1 MKKWTI
7 GLIAIPFG
15 ILLGVLFQ
23 PLISGDNIYQQVKKF
38 NTVLS
43 TANKNYVDDVD
54 TQKLVEAAL
63 NGMLKEL
70 DPHSVYISAE
80 DMKRVQEDFS
90 GNFEGIGIEFDIL
103 KDTITVVSPIPG
115 GPSDSLGILAGDKIV
130 KIDGEDAVGLPRSDV
145 PKKLKGP
152 KGTIVEVDIKRPGEE
167 DLIHYEIVRDKIPL
181 NAVQTAFMLEDS
193 DIGLVKI
200 SKFSATTH
208 SEMIETL
215 TDLKKKG
222 MEKLILDL
230 RGNPGGYLT
239 QAFLMADEFLP
250 GGDTIVYT
258 SGRKPEFFEVFKSTQ
273 RGLFHEIPL
282 IVLIDAGSAS
292 ASEIVSGAVQDLDRG
307 LVVGVTSFGKG
318 LVQRQY
324 PLNDGS
330 AFRLTISK
338 YYTPSGRSIQRPYD
352 DESEYRSL
360 AGRFDVEEGEN
371 IEHTFDKIKK
381 EFENNDKYDVKITD
395 ELVIITEKPEDEDD
409 DPRIDTLEIFYTKSG
424 RPVLGGGGITPDYV
438 VKYDTVTKL
447 RREIWSK
454 NIYTR
459 FVDEY
464 MRKNGNKL
472 RKQYEGKFTAF
483 KKAFEITDDIM
494 DDFEDFAEKAE
505 VEWSDEDY
513 ETNGEQIR
521 TAIKANIARA
531 VWERSKYYEI
541 IYENDRIV
549 NKSKGLFPEATKIA
563 GLR

>member
-1 MKKWTI
+1 MKKWII
-7 GLIAIPFG
+7 GLVAIPFG
-15 ILLGVLFQ
+15 ILVGVLFQ

-43 TANKNYVDDVD
+43 TANKNYVDEVD

-103 KDTITVVSPIPG
+103 QDTITVVSPIPG

-130 KIDGEDAVGLPRSDV
+130 KIDGKDAIGIPRSDV

-152 KGTIVEVDIKRPGEE
+152 KGTIVEVDIKRAGE
-167 DLIHYEIVRDKIPL
+167 DGLLHYEIVRDKIPL

-193 DIGLVKI
+193 DIGLVKV

-222 MEKLILDL
+222 MKKLILDL

-258 SGRKPEFFEVFKSTQ
+258 SGRKPEFYEVFKSTQ

-292 ASEIVSGAVQDLDRG
+292 ASEIVSGAMQDLDRG
-307 LVVGVTSFGKG
+307 LIVGVTSFGKG

-352 DESEYRSL
+352 DEKEYRSL

-371 IEHTFDKIKK
+371 IEHTFDKIRK
-381 EFENNDKYDVKITD
+381 EFEDNDKYDAKITD
-395 ELVIITEKPEDEDD
+395 KYVIITEKPDDEDGELKLD
-409 DPRIDTLEIFYTKSG
+409 SLEIFYTKSG

-447 RREIWSK
+447 RRQIWAK

-464 MRKNGNKL
+464 MRENGNKL
-472 RKQYEGKFTAF
+472 RKQYEDNFKAF
-483 KKAFEITDDIM
+483 KTGFEITDEIM
-494 DDFEDFAEKAE
+494 DKFKDFATDAE

-521 TAIKANIARA
+521 TAVKANVARA
-531 VWERSKYYEI
+531 IWERSKYYEI

-549 NKSKGLFPEATKIA
+549 NKSKGLFHEATKIA